1 MQVKITKTIDINE
14 IPGETRRMIDKIKNR
29 IVYGLPDVALQI
41 VRANASTQAE
51 EYFQAIEFIDLLREN
66 LKSIDEDLQE
76 VQNIINGHKSAIMP
90 KEEAEDS
97 PPEQQEE
104 PETQEEEQVTQEW
117 LDNRE
122 AEYEKLMSQI
132 DGIDEVEDEEG

>member
-41 VRANASTQAE
+41 VRANASTKAE

-76 VQNIINGHKSAIMP
+76 VQNIINGHKNAIMP
-90 KEEAEDS
+90 SEEAKES
-97 PPEQQEE
+97 PPPQEH
-104 PETQEEEQVTQEW
+104 PQTQNEEQITQEW

-132 DGIDEVEDEEG
+132 DGTDEVTDEEG

>member
-51 EYFQAIEFIDLLREN
+51 EYFQAIEFIDVLRDS

-76 VQNIINGHKSAIMP
+76 VQNIITGHKNAIMP
-90 KEEAEDS
+90 KEEVEVS
-97 PPEQQEE
+97 PPTQEE
-104 PETQEEEQVTQEW
+104 PEVQEEEQVTQEW
-117 LDNRE
+117 LDNRD

>member
-29 IVYGLPDVALQI
+29 IVYGLPDVALQVI
-41 VRANASTQAE
+41 RANASTQAE
-51 EYFQAIEFIDLLREN
+51 EYFQAIEFIDLLRDS

-76 VQNIINGHKSAIMP
+76 VQNIITGHKSAIMP
-90 KEEAEDS
+90 KEEVEAN
-97 PPEQQEE
+97 PPTQEE

-132 DGIDEVEDEEG
+132 GDIDEVEDEEG

>member
-51 EYFQAIEFIDLLREN
+51 EYLQAIEFIDVLRDS

-76 VQNIINGHKSAIMP
+76 VQNIITGHKNAIMP
-90 KEEAEDS
+90 KEEVEVS
-97 PPEQQEE
+97 PPTQEE
-104 PETQEEEQVTQEW
+104 PEVQEEEQVTQEW

-132 DGIDEVEDEEG
+132 GDLDGVEDEEG

>member
-29 IVYGLPDVALQI
+29 IVYGLPDVARQI

-51 EYFQAIEFIDLLREN
+51 EYFQAIEFIDVLRDS

-76 VQNIINGHKSAIMP
+76 VQNIITGHKNAIMP
-90 KEEAEDS
+90 KEEVEVS
-97 PPEQQEE
+97 PPTQEE
-104 PETQEEEQVTQEW
+104 PEVQEEEQVTQEW

-132 DGIDEVEDEEG
+132 GDLDGVEDEEG